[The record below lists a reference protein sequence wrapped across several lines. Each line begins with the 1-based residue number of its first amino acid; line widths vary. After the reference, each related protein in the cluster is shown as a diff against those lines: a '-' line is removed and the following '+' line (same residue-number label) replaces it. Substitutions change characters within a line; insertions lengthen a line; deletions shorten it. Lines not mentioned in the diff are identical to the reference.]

1 MNQNNLTQRQQRI
14 QEYLHET
21 HVQEILADLLN
32 ALAYSFDPKPVI
44 FMIKYLATLCTKEDL
59 SKNGISI
66 LGQLPKA
73 NLAIVYPQFQ
83 SPNSNLFKQ
92 YFTKNIFDDVKNQ
105 RTAKNVTLRNILYV
119 GLENESHPI
128 GIFAPDED
136 SYSKFAKIFD
146 PILESLNKNLTL
158 NELSHRESTHSNILK
173 IKDAALNAE
182 ENKFISNLSIK
193 VRRNLSNH
201 AFNCYMQ
208 TSERQKVKEKIQT
221 ALFNFG
227 NLYLQSE
234 FWDDLNSQTI
244 KFIKE
249 DLNLTNFSPQR
260 PPGIRYKGICL
271 RKDSLLTFKKKIRMA
286 NR

>member
-1 MNQNNLTQRQQRI
+1 MNNLTERQKKV

-32 ALAYSFDPKPVI
+32 ALACSFDPKPVI

-59 SKNGISI
+59 AKNGISI
-66 LGQLPKA
+66 LGQLPKP

-83 SPNSNLFKQ
+83 NSNTNLFKT
-92 YFTKNIFDDVKNQ
+92 YFTKNVFDEVRNQ
-105 RTAKNVTLRNILYV
+105 RTAKNVTLRNVIYI

-146 PILESLNKNLTL
+146 PILESLNRNLVL
-158 NELSHRESTHSNILK
+158 NEISTRESTHSNIFK
-173 IKDAALNAE
+173 IKETALNAE

-234 FWDDLNSQTI
+234 YF
-244 KFIKE
+244 
-249 DLNLTNFSPQR
+249 
-260 PPGIRYKGICL
+260 GILLL
-271 RKDSLLTFKKKIRMA
+271 REI
-286 NR
+286 